1 MNAIISRIL
10 FSIVLFVLTLV
21 SGFIVAITDN
31 PYNIVFFTIHKL
43 FALVTTI
50 VTGIAIYQMQK
61 GIGLKPVVVF
71 LVVVSVLFVIALF
84 SSGAMLSIQK
94 TPASAVLIVHLLS
107 PWFSS
112 DGCGL
117 LSVLTAADHTRRS
130 VAGMVPTGGHHS
142 SDRR

>member
-94 TPASAVLIVHLLS
+94 TPASAVLIVHRIV
-107 PWFSS
+107 P
-112 DGCGL
+112 
-117 LSVLTAADHTRRS
+117 VLMTVS
-130 VAGMVPTGGHHS
+130 AGATVFFLTSGK
-142 SDRR
+142 